1 MKTQTPPPPSR
12 RYVTVLRQVCE
23 MIPAHLVAKLAR
35 QTGAEQRARTFSP
48 WSHVVAMLY
57 AQISHALGLNDVCD
71 ALRLRIGALSAIR
84 GARPPSRNALSHAN
98 KVRPCALAEQLFWAT
113 HRHLTGRWPGFAR
126 GGPHRPLWRFR
137 RAISL
142 VDSTVIELV
151 ASCLDWAKH
160 RRRKAAAKCHLRLD
174 LHSFLPRMAVVDTG
188 AIADATKARELCAG
202 LRAGEIVLFDKA
214 YVDFP
219 HLADLHTRGV
229 FFVSRCLERFSYRV
243 VQRLHTTND
252 PRVLRDELVAPL
264 TAHTRRNYPGPLR
277 RVEMVVEVDGQPTVM
292 SFLTNHL
299 TWAATSVADLYR
311 CRWQIEVFFKQLKQ
325 TMQVADFLGH
335 SANAVKWQV
344 WMALLVQLLVRFHAW
359 QSRWG
364 HSFTRLFTYVR
375 AALWLDR
382 DLAALLRHCGTADG
396 HFRCLGQPAQAWLPG
411 FLREPM
417 GQHATV

>member
-1 MKTQTPPPPSR
+1 VSGLGQTPAAQGGGQVPS
-12 RYVTVLRQVCE
+12 
-23 MIPAHLVAKLAR
+23 
-35 QTGAEQRARTFSP
+35 
-48 WSHVVAMLY
+48 
-57 AQISHALGLNDVCD
+57 
-71 ALRLRIGALSAIR
+71 
-84 GARPPSRNALSHAN
+84 
-98 KVRPCALAEQLFWAT
+98 
-113 HRHLTGRWPGFAR
+113 
-126 GGPHRPLWRFR
+126 
-137 RAISL
+137 
-142 VDSTVIELV
+142 
-151 ASCLDWAKH
+151 
-160 RRRKAAAKCHLRLD
+160 AAG
-174 LHSFLPRMAVVDTG
+174 LHSFLRAWPWWTPG

-229 FFVSRCLERFSYRV
+229 FFVSRCLERF
-243 VQRLHTTND
+243 LIAWCNGC
-252 PRVLRDELVAPL
+252 
-264 TAHTRRNYPGPLR
+264 TRRTTPRAPRRTRGAADRAHPPQLPGPLR

-311 CRWQIEVFFKQLKQ
+311 CRWQIEVLLQATQ
-325 TMQVADFLGH
+325 TNHAKWPTS
-335 SANAVKWQV
+335 SATPPTPVKWQV

-382 DLAALLRHCGTADG
+382 DLAALLPPLWTADG
-396 HFRCLGQPAQAWLPG
+396 HFRCLGQPPRRGCLV
-411 FLREPM
+411 FSRTY